1 MTTKVFVA
9 GHRGLVGRNLCESAP
24 DKYEIITTELDLRD
38 KEKVRAFLSQNGPDV
53 VILAA
58 ARVGGIAANSKYQS
72 DFLIQ
77 NLEIQ
82 NSVIGAARELQIQ
95 KLLFLGSS
103 CIYPRLAPQPIPES
117 SILTGPLEP
126 TNEGY
131 AIAKIAGVR
140 LVHAIHQELGLDY
153 FSLMPT
159 NLYGPYDNFDKESSH
174 VPPAI
179 MRKFHDAKISGANEV
194 VLWGTG
200 SPRREFMHVKD
211 LVLACW
217 YLLDQEIGGELINV
231 GTGED
236 LEIKEFATIMA
247 KIVGYE
253 GEVIYDS
260 SRPDGTPRKLL
271 DVTKIH
277 SLGWHHTIELEDG
290 LTQTYE
296 WFKEAFNKGELR
308 GY

>member
-38 KEKVRAFLSQNGPDV
+38 KEKVRAFLSQNAPDV

-308 GY
+308 GS

>member
-24 DKYEIITTELDLRD
+24 DKYEIITTDLDLRD
-38 KEKVRAFLSQNGPDV
+38 KEKVRAFLSQNAPDV